1 MKKCRQ
7 PGEGAGDDVASE
19 QWALAEKERQV
30 SSLEILQPYGKGLIF
45 AGFQGEA
52 DSGEVEMCVMAG
64 NQNLGQAPEE
74 DDKDQN
80 PGHQKAS
87 VLLRQGKLRGRHV
100 CSMRLLADRQF
111 RSHAMTVAIA

>member
-19 QWALAEKERQV
+19 QWALAEKERQK
-30 SSLEILQPYGKGLIF
+30 SGLKIMKPYGKGLVF

-52 DSGEVEMCVMAG
+52 NSSEVEMCVMAG
-64 NQNLGQAPEE
+64 NQDLRQTPEE

-80 PGHQKAS
+80 SGHQKAS
-87 VLLRQGKLRGRHV
+87 VLLGQGKLQLRHV
-100 CSMRLLADRQF
+100 CSMCLLADRQF
-111 RSHAMTVAIA
+111 AATQ